1 MNQTPSTSP
10 IKLKTFTIG
19 SLESKDELARYQRLA
34 SEIESF
40 RNILLNSS
48 GGCLLVTGYRG
59 VGKTSFVNK
68 ALLETQEHLE
78 GEEMVVVRLSLA
90 RGYSTDKLLRRM
102 IRELYHAVNS
112 SGVADGLDA
121 DTYSRLTLAYI
132 RTSQQLKT
140 VFQRGLTEIVAKAHG
155 TQTTGNQGWELAPK
169 VELEKF
175 ALSLGS
181 ISKGR
186 SQTQLSQQTTSEETK
201 DQRGMELEFL
211 EYDDEIAEN
220 DLDGLIDRLTQQPAE
235 SVPLPALEPQ
245 VPRRVLKRPE
255 AFWRRM
261 PAEARFGPWT
271 IHNYREVSEATAP
284 ITPITALQARPH
296 IKLVFVLDEID
307 KMTLTEAENIFRSLK
322 NLFLKGNAFFVLVS
336 GKEFYYEWL
345 LKRTT
350 EDDVL
355 FGLFTRVYHVPLF
368 DDQEFRTLVD
378 DLLVDRTDTLPSD
391 LMAHLLHRSKGTPRE
406 FLRALMANVKWL
418 ADGPEVLVADQQGV
432 QVSAQLY
439 PHLVATYS
447 PIGEASRIDPGVK
460 DYLRRNL
467 HHWLDRMML
476 AVIFDKDAILQPQRW
491 GNPEETPPERT
502 YEVFLARRNKDT
514 FEALVAQLLGAKV
527 LKVERE
533 LDERVY
539 YTFAD
544 DIRSQLDSIDQSA
557 AGVLYAELEK
567 EQRQLTELL
576 VEASALVDAQDYEK
590 ALQLLGRLGDVT
602 AFAGPLQSSPLGAQ
616 LETLIMAA
624 KSG

>member
-1 MNQTPSTSP
+1 M
-10 IKLKTFTIG
+10 
-19 SLESKDELARYQRLA
+19 
-34 SEIESF
+34 
-40 RNILLNSS
+40 
-48 GGCLLVTGYRG
+48 LVTGYRG

-355 FGLFTRVYHVPLF
+355 FGLFTRVL
-368 DDQEFRTLVD
+368 
-378 DLLVDRTDTLPSD
+378 
-391 LMAHLLHRSKGTPRE
+391 
-406 FLRALMANVKWL
+406 
-418 ADGPEVLVADQQGV
+418 
-432 QVSAQLY
+432 
-439 PHLVATYS
+439 
-447 PIGEASRIDPGVK
+447 SR
-460 DYLRRNL
+460 
-467 HHWLDRMML
+467 
-476 AVIFDKDAILQPQRW
+476 
-491 GNPEETPPERT
+491 
-502 YEVFLARRNKDT
+502 
-514 FEALVAQLLGAKV
+514 
-527 LKVERE
+527 
-533 LDERVY
+533 
-539 YTFAD
+539 
-544 DIRSQLDSIDQSA
+544 
-557 AGVLYAELEK
+557 
-567 EQRQLTELL
+567 
-576 VEASALVDAQDYEK
+576 SAL
-590 ALQLLGRLGDVT
+590 
-602 AFAGPLQSSPLGAQ
+602 
-616 LETLIMAA
+616 
-624 KSG
+624 

>member
-1 MNQTPSTSP
+1 MFFS
-10 IKLKTFTIG
+10 
-19 SLESKDELARYQRLA
+19 A
-34 SEIESF
+34 
-40 RNILLNSS
+40 
-48 GGCLLVTGYRG
+48 CL
-59 VGKTSFVNK
+59 
-68 ALLETQEHLE
+68 QE
-78 GEEMVVVRLSLA
+78 
-90 RGYSTDKLLRRM
+90 
-102 IRELYHAVNS
+102 
-112 SGVADGLDA
+112 
-121 DTYSRLTLAYI
+121 
-132 RTSQQLKT
+132 
-140 VFQRGLTEIVAKAHG
+140 F
-155 TQTTGNQGWELAPK
+155 
-169 VELEKF
+169 
-175 ALSLGS
+175 
-181 ISKGR
+181 
-186 SQTQLSQQTTSEETK
+186 
-201 DQRGMELEFL
+201 
-211 EYDDEIAEN
+211 
-220 DLDGLIDRLTQQPAE
+220 
-235 SVPLPALEPQ
+235 
-245 VPRRVLKRPE
+245 
-255 AFWRRM
+255 
-261 PAEARFGPWT
+261 
-271 IHNYREVSEATAP
+271 
-284 ITPITALQARPH
+284 
-296 IKLVFVLDEID
+296 
-307 KMTLTEAENIFRSLK
+307 
-322 NLFLKGNAFFVLVS
+322 
-336 GKEFYYEWL
+336 
-345 LKRTT
+345 
-350 EDDVL
+350 
-355 FGLFTRVYHVPLF
+355 YHVPLF

-502 YEVFLARRNKDT
+502 YEVFLACRNKDT

-544 DIRSQLDSIDQSA
+544 DIRSRLDSIDQSA